1 MSTLS
6 TTPVPTPTPIPEPT
20 PPSHKSWFG
29 HAQPQRGDM
38 HAGRVALEQDAGM
51 VYARLRVPLA
61 DVLNSQP

>member
-1 MSTLS
+1 
-6 TTPVPTPTPIPEPT
+6 
-20 PPSHKSWFG
+20 
-29 HAQPQRGDM
+29 M